1 MWNNCRTRLKE
12 VFCAACFLVEAC
24 SWAEIAASKF
34 NSLISLCST
43 YIQLISSSIHL
54 FIHPLISQLVGRW
67 KLNYSF
73 SFLLVISQVT
83 HSTFCQ
89 GLTSIGNTQS
99 SFSPSMPLSFTEEH
113 LLSLKNQ
120 PPWNL
125 PSSLTSPLGR
135 LVLHIYIPI
144 LAACKKFVMMDVVY
158 RPSLSQVSYITA
170 QW

>member
-99 SFSPSMPLSFTEEH
+99 SFSPIMPLSFTEEH

-125 PSSLTSPLGR
+125 PSSFTSPLGR

>member
-12 VFCAACFLVEAC
+12 VFWAACFFVEAC

-99 SFSPSMPLSFTEEH
+99 SFSPNMPLSFTEEH